1 VKIIN
6 DKAKFDYEISDRLEA
21 GIALTGAEV
30 KSARLGQVKLAG
42 AFVRF
47 KDGEMWVTNLQIYPY
62 KYADNTE
69 YIADRP
75 RKILIKKKEML
86 ALETAMK
93 AGRLTLV
100 PTAMYTKGPRVKL
113 EIGLARG
120 KKKYEKREAIG
131 KRDVERDIEREMRGK
146 GD

>member
-1 VKIIN
+1 MRIVN
-6 DKAKFDYEISDRLEA
+6 EKARFDYEISNRMEA
-21 GIALTGAEV
+21 GISLTGAET

-47 KDGEMWVTNLQIYPY
+47 KNGEMWVTNMQIYPY
-62 KYADNTE
+62 KYAQNAE
-69 YIADRP
+69 YVADRP
-75 RKILIKKKEML
+75 RKILIKKREML
-86 ALETAMK
+86 SLFTAMK
-93 AGRLTLV
+93 TGRLTLV

-131 KRDVERDIEREMRGK
+131 KQDAKRDMEREMRGK
-146 GD
+146 DN

>member
-1 VKIIN
+1 VKIVN
-6 DKAKFDYEISDRLEA
+6 DKARFDYEISERIEA

-30 KSARLGQVKLAG
+30 KSARLGQAKLAG

-62 KYADNTE
+62 KYADNKE
-69 YIADRP
+69 YVADRP

-86 ALETAMK
+86 ALQTAMK
-93 AGRLTLV
+93 TGRLTLV

-120 KKKYEKREAIG
+120 KRKYEKREAIG
-131 KRDVERDIEREMRGK
+131 KRDEQRDIEREIRGK